1 MQRVVIYPKDIM
13 IITGRSERY
22 SRNLLKQIK
31 SVHTKQKHQP
41 LTVEEFC
48 QYMGFDVSRIANM
61 LK

>member
-31 SVHTKQKHQP
+31 TSYSKLKHQP
-41 LTVEEFC
+41 LTIDEFSH
-48 QYMGFDVSRIANM
+48 YMGFDPLKIAQ
-61 LK
+61 LIK

>member
-31 SVHTKQKHQP
+31 SVHAKQKHQP
-41 LTVEEFC
+41 LTVDEFC
-48 QYMGFDVSRIANM
+48 QYMGFDVSRIATM